1 MKEIRKIIAAYD
13 AWRQTGADMALATV
27 VKVEESSYRRIGA
40 RMLVSSKG
48 LFVGGISGGCLEGNA
63 LKKAQMAIHK
73 KAVSKVVYDTL
84 EEEDHQIGI
93 GLGCNG
99 RIEILFSPINLAD
112 TNNSIELLRQTIEA
126 DRPAILLKIIA
137 STDRSL
143 LGVNQLLVDDYQEA
157 SIGGINVLDLASA
170 IDATLERKKPKV
182 FHFEN
187 AAGEKI
193 ELLSEYLRPETR
205 LVIIGNNYDVNA
217 LIGVANELGWQ
228 VSVVGKKG
236 KVLKSI
242 ADKVEKI
249 YDYSEA
255 SNIPIDEY
263 TAVILMTHDYRRD
276 LQMLPFFIRKDLP
289 YLGMLGPRK
298 RFEKLNEELREKVHC
313 DDLKNIAH
321 IHGPVGLDI
330 GAESPEEISLSIAA
344 EIVSI
349 FRKRDAR
356 PLKFRTGTIHEREH
370 NYSQ

>member
-1 MKEIRKIIAAYD
+1 
-13 AWRQTGADMALATV
+13 MALATV

-40 RMLVSSKG
+40 RMLVSSAG

-99 RIEILFSPINLAD
+99 RIEILFSPIDLEDA
-112 TNNSIELLRQTIEA
+112 NNSIELLRQTIEA
-126 DRPAILLKIIA
+126 NRPALMLKIIA
-137 STDRSL
+137 SSDKSL
-143 LGVNQLLVDDYQEA
+143 LGINQLLVDNLELA
-157 SIGGINVLDLASA
+157 SIGDLRKADLESA
-170 IDATLERKKPKV
+170 IEITLDRKKPKV
-182 FHFEN
+182 FHFKN
-187 AAGEKI
+187 TSGEKI

-205 LVIIGNNYDVNA
+205 LVIVGNNYDVNA

-236 KVLKSI
+236 KILKSI
-242 ADKVEKI
+242 SDVVKRI
-249 YDYSEA
+249 YDYSEVEK
-255 SNIPIDEY
+255 IPIDEY
-263 TAVILMTHDYRRD
+263 TAVILMTHDYHWD
-276 LQMLPFFIRKDLP
+276 LEMLPHFIRKDLP

-298 RFEKLNEELREKVHC
+298 RFDKLNDELQEKINSE
-313 DDLKNIAH
+313 DLTNLTH

-356 PLKFRTGTIHEREH
+356 PLKFRIGTIHERE
-370 NYSQ
+370 